1 VDCGF
6 TKDQARVDFGSKGTL
21 KSLFVPGGVL
31 LLAAVLLLSGGFLS
45 ISAPAVDFY
54 YYAVFAAGVLLAW
67 RVHSSRVLFA
77 LIMLLLAHR
86 ALEFF
91 SAGRALS
98 IGPGRIAF
106 EAIAFLLPLNFIVLS
121 LIRERGLGIPAIT
134 PCLVLLFLE
143 SVFVAILCRPGETTS
158 PAFLR
163 AAFLNRSVFHWTRI
177 PQLALLAFA
186 TSFTVL
192 LVRFFLYRKPL
203 EVGLLWSLV
212 ATFLGLQ
219 ANAVSRVAVAYWA
232 TAGLLLVAS
241 IIENTYVLAYHDEL
255 TSLPAR
261 RAFNEA
267 LLRLEAPYSIAV
279 VDIDHFKSFNDTY
292 GHDTG
297 DQVLSMVAA
306 RLARVSGGGQAF
318 RVGGEEFSILFPG
331 KSMKDVVPHLDSLRT
346 LIEESRFRVRCIP
359 ERRTAPRGAGR
370 RLADKKSTT
379 RRKPAQPHNLSAD
392 SSPGGLSVTV
402 SIGVAE
408 STPKAQQA
416 QQVIEAAD
424 KALYRAKKAGRNRVE
439 AASEPRPRTPRL
451 KSNIA

>member
-1 VDCGF
+1 MDI
-6 TKDQARVDFGSKGTL
+6 GSKGTL
-21 KSLFVPGGVL
+21 RSLFVPGGIL
-31 LLAAVLLLSGGFLS
+31 LLAAVLLLSGRFLS

-67 RVHSSRVLFA
+67 RVHSGRVLFA
-77 LIMLLLAHR
+77 LIMLFLAHR

-91 SAGRALS
+91 SAGRAVS

-134 PCLVLLFLE
+134 PRLVLLFLE

-163 AAFLNRSVFHWTRI
+163 AAFSNRSVFHWTRI

-186 TSFTVL
+186 ASFAVL

-203 EVGLLWSLV
+203 EVGLFWSLV

-219 ANAVSRVAVAYWA
+219 ANAVNRIAIAYWA
-232 TAGLLLVAS
+232 TAGLLLAAS

-306 RLARVSGGGQAF
+306 RLARVSGGGHAF

-331 KSMKDVVPHLDSLRT
+331 KSTKDVRTHLDSLRT

-370 RLADKKSTT
+370 RLEDKRSTT
-379 RRKPAQPHNLSAD
+379 RRRPTQPRHLSAE
-392 SSPGGLSVTV
+392 SSLDGLSVTV

-408 STPKAQQA
+408 STPKTQQV

-439 AASEPRPRTPRL
+439 AAGEPRTRTPRL